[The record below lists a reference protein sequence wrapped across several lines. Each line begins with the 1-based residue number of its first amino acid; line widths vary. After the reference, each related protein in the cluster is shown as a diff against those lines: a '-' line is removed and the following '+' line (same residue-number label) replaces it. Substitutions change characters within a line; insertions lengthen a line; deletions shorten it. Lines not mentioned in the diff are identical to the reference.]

1 MQSKKGFIVTAIA
14 LAAITAGSF
23 AVWMI
28 PQNSTTQFVM
38 SNPKDNLDALIDQQ
52 ATISDSDKEEF
63 DKMIA
68 GQITHENYIA
78 IAEVSSSQI
87 NSMIVS
93 IVESDVPEE
102 WQISYSE
109 FMNSLRA
116 YNSYLRETI
125 VVAEKI
131 KSTPDADISQ
141 ERATLDKYITQ
152 ARESKTKSADSR
164 PA

>member
-1 MQSKKGFIVTAIA
+1 MQSKKGFVVTAIA

-28 PQNSTTQFVM
+28 PQNSTTQFVV

-63 DKMIA
+63 DKMIT
-68 GQITHENYIA
+68 GQITHDNYIA

-93 IVESDVPEE
+93 VVESDVPEE
-102 WQISYSE
+102 WQNSYSE

-125 VVAEKI
+125 VVAEKL
-131 KSTPDADISQ
+131 KSIPDADIT
-141 ERATLDKYITQ
+141 EEMATLDRYIAQ
-152 ARESKTKSADSR
+152 AQESKTKSADSR